1 MHGFRK
7 KWWLFQIIRRRYRDV
22 SGAPF
27 PAASLTYS
35 PVSLFVFSFHKSR
48 PRDINCRNLTYISCL
63 HGKLSFH
70 IKCTQRQA
78 ASDELENLNLLFLF
92 SAIYNLSPDKTKVS
106 DYLYK
111 FTQILSDYL
120 RISYMTEKD
129 FQR

>member
-1 MHGFRK
+1 MG
-7 KWWLFQIIRRRYRDV
+7 
-22 SGAPF
+22 
-27 PAASLTYS
+27 
-35 PVSLFVFSFHKSR
+35 
-48 PRDINCRNLTYISCL
+48 DINCRNLTYISCL

-78 ASDELENLNLLFLF
+78 ASDELEKFEFAFLF

-129 FQR
+129 FQC